1 MFFAYPFVKT
11 KKNGSEKLLRFT
23 NTKGSAI
30 CRIFM
35 KWQLICSCR
44 KNDPYLWKI
53 MHTWLAQTAAG
64 LESENGSSHIR
75 TTSQKKGSA
84 LISGSFLG
92 EQLII
97 NPTPNRLACR
107 P

>member
-11 KKNGSEKLLRFT
+11 KKNGSDKLIRFT

-53 MHTWLAQTAAG
+53 MHTWLAQTAAD
-64 LESENGSSHIR
+64 LESGNGSSHIR